1 MQSASLIE
9 AVQPGA
15 LPPEEARR
23 LQALVRI
30 CDGFQA
36 HSPTIPLAMAEAFL
50 LVALNEGKS
59 LRELCAIAGQPQST
73 MNRHLLDLGDRN
85 RRMEPGLGLVEWRL
99 HPRELRR
106 KQYLLSPK
114 GRKLLQEILGH
125 LANAEGG
132 T

>member
-9 AVQPGA
+9 AVQPRDPAPG
-15 LPPEEARR
+15 EVRR
-23 LQALVRI
+23 LQALVRV
-30 CDGFQA
+30 CDGFLA
-36 HSPTIPLAMAEAFL
+36 YSSTIPLAMAEAFL

-59 LRELCAIAGQPQST
+59 LRELCAISGQPQST
-73 MNRHLLDLGDRN
+73 MSRHLLDLGDRN

-114 GRKLLQEILGH
+114 GRKLLQDILGH
-125 LANAEGG
+125 LGNTKGG